1 MTPTPTPLDLAAL
14 RVIAEGATEGPW
26 RIYTV
31 TDSGGRS
38 AAVETA
44 WAHDEQGEDTEL
56 VTDWCSPEDA
66 AHIVAFDPPTAL
78 ALLDRVTAAE
88 SSLARYIVQR
98 TRFGDAM
105 AAAAVPAVVDA
116 IMRELTADSDKRA
129 REATARAERAE
140 AVFERVEQQALGAEA
155 NLEAALKVSRERL
168 ARAEAAEANHQKAER
183 KANDLFDEGI
193 RQKKRAI
200 AAEAKL
206 AAVQEV
212 HALEHCDKWG
222 RRSETPQGLGGWCN
236 SCGTFKGDACPT
248 IAALDTH
255 TPETETP

>member
-1 MTPTPTPLDLAAL
+1 MTDPTPTPPTLDLATL

-56 VTDWCSPEDA
+56 VTDWCSPDDA
-66 AHIVAFDPPTAL
+66 AHIAAFDPPTVL
-78 ALLDRVTAAE
+78 ALIARVTAAE
-88 SSLARYIVQR
+88 SSLARYIVER

-129 REATARAERAE
+129 REATARAE
-140 AVFERVEQQALGAEA
+140 
-155 NLEAALKVSRERL
+155 
-168 ARAEAAEANHQKAER
+168 
-183 KANDLFDEGI
+183 
-193 RQKKRAI
+193 
-200 AAEAKL
+200 AAEAKI
-206 AAVQEV
+206 AAVRELAGEWESSAGPGSRNEDV
-212 HALEHCDKWG
+212 
-222 RRSETPQGLGGWCN
+222 LGKQVV
-236 SCGTFKGDACPT
+236 SVEFAVKH
-248 IAALDTH
+248 IRAALDGTA
-255 TPETETP
+255 

>member
-1 MTPTPTPLDLAAL
+1 MTDPTPTPPPFDLAAI
-14 RVIAEGATEGPW
+14 RERA
-26 RIYTV
+26 
-31 TDSGGRS
+31 SNN
-38 AAVETA
+38 AAMHGCTSDPCGSIVCQTA
-44 WAHDEQGEDTEL
+44 RDRD
-56 VTDWCSPEDA
+56 
-66 AHIVAFDPPTAL
+66 

-88 SSLARYIVQR
+88 SSLARYIVER

-200 AAEAKL
+200 AAEAII
-206 AAVQEV
+206 AAVREL
-212 HALEHCDKWG
+212 HPESIAYPLLPDGTPDLNAAPMG
-222 RRSETPQGLGGWCN
+222 RVCLTCSDESIEGNLDDGEWTVEDGGN
-236 SCGTFKGDACPT
+236 VFYPCPT
-248 IAALDTH
+248 IAALDGTA
-255 TPETETP
+255 